1 MAGFAG
7 PDMIAPMSVLPP
19 LRPPGLPIETD
30 DAAPPAILLV
40 DDHDLFRAA
49 LRQLIEGHGFRV
61 VGDCRCDAAA
71 IDMARRTRANIV
83 LIDAVDDRGSS
94 SSDLI
99 ANLAIEVP
107 HAGIIIFTRSQERA
121 DIYAT
126 LRAGARGYVA
136 KSQPMDVLA
145 EAINAVH
152 AGNGWIQPSTI
163 ATVLE
168 FLRTGNMPMISR
180 KDMSDREIEVISL
193 LARGHENNEIA
204 ELLGISG
211 KTVKNHVSNILA
223 KLEMNNRV
231 QLAVFAVRTGIA

>member
-1 MAGFAG
+1 
-7 PDMIAPMSVLPP
+7 MIVPMSVLPMALGGSP
-19 LRPPGLPIETD
+19 
-30 DAAPPAILLV
+30 DAEVITPPAILLV

-61 VGDCRCDAAA
+61 VGDSRCDSSAL
-71 IDMARRTRANIV
+71 DMARRTKANVI
-83 LIDAVDDRGSS
+83 LMDAIDDRGNS

-99 ANLAIEVP
+99 AKFARDVP
-107 HAGIIIFTRSQERA
+107 HAGVIVFTRSDERA

-136 KSQPMDVLA
+136 KAQPMDVLA
-145 EAINAVH
+145 EAIRAVH
-152 AGNGWIQPSTI
+152 KGDGWIQSQTI

-180 KDMSDREIEVISL
+180 KDMSDREIEVIAM
-193 LARGHENNEIA
+193 LARGYENNEIA
-204 ELLGISG
+204 EQLGISG

-223 KLEMNNRV
+223 KLEMTNRV

>member
-1 MAGFAG
+1 
-7 PDMIAPMSVLPP
+7 MIATMSVLPQA
-19 LRPPGLPIETD
+19 LSTPPGSPERT
-30 DAAPPAILLV
+30 PPAILLV

-61 VGDCRCDAAA
+61 VGDSRCDASS
-71 IDMARRTRANIV
+71 IDMARRTKANIV
-83 LIDAVDDRGSS
+83 LMDAVDDGGTSS
-94 SSDLI
+94 ADLI
-99 ANLAIEVP
+99 ATFASELP
-107 HAGIIIFTRSQERA
+107 DAGVIIFTRSERRA

-136 KSQPMDVLA
+136 KSQPIDVLA
-145 EAINAVH
+145 DAINSVH

-180 KDMSDREIEVISL
+180 KDMSDREIEVIAL
-193 LARGHENNEIA
+193 VARGYENNEIA
-204 ELLGISG
+204 EMLGISG
-211 KTVKNHVSNILA
+211 KTVKNHVSNILS
-223 KLEMNNRV
+223 KLDMTNRV